1 MSWEIT
7 QQQIIKQLYVFS
19 VMEDFPGVL
28 CKAVTVKQKGFG
40 VLFGNASINIDNI
53 AWLILARFHSISKLV
68 GPIQKVGVFH

>member
-1 MSWEIT
+1 M
-7 QQQIIKQLYVFS
+7 YFS

-53 AWLILARFHSISKLV
+53 AWLVLARFHSISTLV